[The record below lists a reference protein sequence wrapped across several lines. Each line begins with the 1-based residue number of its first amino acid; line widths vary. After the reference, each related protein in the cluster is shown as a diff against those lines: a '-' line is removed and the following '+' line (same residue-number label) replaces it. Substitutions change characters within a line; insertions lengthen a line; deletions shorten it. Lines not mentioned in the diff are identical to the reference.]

1 MTSELIIP
9 RDIHPIAYRMAY
21 EDNAMFAESLDDALK
36 EGRSRSACVAVIE
49 DCFDT
54 AIEIALE
61 TPPSVGVY
69 GEDGN
74 IGLLRYLA
82 EFTVEEFVNSGDM
95 RSAAEAIVD
104 ANKDRNRPKTQKG
117 TSSRGYIK
125 TGNAANRANARARG
139 IKPKSKST
147 RSAKPKTKPG
157 APVKK
162 GRC

>member
-1 MTSELIIP
+1 MMPELIIP
-9 RDIHPIAYRMAY
+9 RDIHPIAYRMAF
-21 EDNAMFAESLDDALK
+21 EDSALFAESLDGALK

-69 GEDGN
+69 GEEGN
-74 IGLLRYLA
+74 IGLLRYMA
-82 EFTVEEFVNSGDM
+82 EFTVEAFVNSGDM

-104 ANKDRNRPKTQKG
+104 ANYNRNRSKTQKG
-117 TSSRGYIK
+117 TASRGYIK

-139 IKPKSKST
+139 TKPKSKST
-147 RSAKPKTKPG
+147 RSKPKTKG
-157 APVKK
+157 A
-162 GRC
+162 RR